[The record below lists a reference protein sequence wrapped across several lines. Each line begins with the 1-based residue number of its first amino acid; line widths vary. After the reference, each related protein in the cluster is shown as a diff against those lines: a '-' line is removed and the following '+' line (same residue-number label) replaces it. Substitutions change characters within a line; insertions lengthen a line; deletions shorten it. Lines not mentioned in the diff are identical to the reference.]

1 MSSLFRFFKAAPS
14 IPIQGQLYDKRF
26 KFLRWQTFLSMTLCY
41 VMFYVCR
48 LSFTVA
54 KSALVEEGITPT
66 ELGLIGSSLFFC
78 YAIGKLVNGF
88 LADHSNVVKFMSLG
102 LLLSAG
108 MNYLMGST
116 TNALFLALFWGINGW
131 AQSMG
136 VGPSVVS
143 LARWYSDKERGTFYS
158 IWSTAHNVGE
168 AITYLVIAAVIATY
182 GWQFGYLTSG
192 TLGVFGIIMI
202 LLFMR
207 DSPQSI
213 GYPVITTLEPNTNI
227 EAPNEKSKQSVLK
240 NQLWSLRNPA
250 LWTLALASAFMYVD
264 RYAVNSWGIFYLE
277 HAKDY
282 TTIQAS
288 GIVSVNAIA
297 GIAGTIIAG
306 VLSDRFFSKN
316 RSVMAGIIGLL
327 NTLGFAM
334 MIYFPRNYY
343 IDITAMIIFGAT
355 IGALT
360 CFLGGLI
367 AVDISSKK
375 AAGAVLGTIGIMSY
389 AGAGLGEFLTGVI
402 IEKTSSV
409 VNGQTIYDFDSLS
422 TLWISAGVI
431 SAILSFIT
439 AGIVARRNSNKNNG
453 IN

>member
-1 MSSLFRFFKAAPS
+1 MSNLFQFFKAAQAA
-14 IPIQGQLYDKRF
+14 PIQGQLYDKRF
-26 KFLRWQTFLSMTLCY
+26 KFLRWQTFLAMTICY

-54 KSALVEEGITPT
+54 KSALVEAGITPT

-116 TNALFLALFWGINGW
+116 TNALLLALFWGINGW

-158 IWSTAHNVGE
+158 IWSTAHNIGE

-182 GWQFGYLTSG
+182 GWQFGYFTSG
-192 TLGVFGIIMI
+192 TLGVFGIVMI

-213 GYPVITTLEPNTNI
+213 GYPAITTIGTNSDADI
-227 EAPNEKSKQSVLK
+227 EKSNEKSKQSVLK

-250 LWTLALASAFMYVD
+250 LWTLGLASAFMYID

-277 HAKDY
+277 HAKSY

-288 GIVSVNAIA
+288 GIVGVNAIA
-297 GIAGTIIAG
+297 GIVGTIIAG

-343 IDITAMIIFGAT
+343 TDITAMIIFGAT

-389 AGAGLGEFLTGVI
+389 AGAGLGEFITGVI
-402 IEKTSSV
+402 IEKTSSI
-409 VNGQTIYDFDSLS
+409 VNGETIYDFDSLS
-422 TLWISAGVI
+422 TFWISAGII
-431 SAILSFIT
+431 SSLLSFIT
-439 AGIVARRNSNKNNG
+439 ASIVSRRNIKNK
-453 IN
+453 I

>member
-1 MSSLFRFFKAAPS
+1 MSNLTKFFKAAQAV
-14 IPIQGQLYDKRF
+14 PIQGQLYDKHF
-26 KFLRWQTFLSMTLCY
+26 KFLRWQTFLAMTICY

-54 KSALVEEGITPT
+54 KSALVEAGITPT
-66 ELGLIGSSLFFC
+66 EIGLIGSSLFFC

-116 TNALFLALFWGINGW
+116 TNALLLALFWGINGW

-158 IWSTAHNVGE
+158 IWSTAHNIGE

-182 GWQFGYLTSG
+182 GWQFGYFTSG
-192 TLGVFGIIMI
+192 TLGVFGIVMI

-213 GYPVITTLEPNTNI
+213 GYPAITTIGTNSDADI
-227 EAPNEKSKQSVLK
+227 EKSNEKSKQSVLK

-250 LWTLALASAFMYVD
+250 LWTLGLASAFMYID

-277 HAKDY
+277 HAKSY

-288 GIVSVNAIA
+288 GIVGVNAIA

-343 IDITAMIIFGAT
+343 TDITAMIIFGAT

-375 AAGAVLGTIGIMSY
+375 AAGAVLGTIGVMSY
-389 AGAGLGEFLTGVI
+389 AGAGLGEFITGVI
-402 IEKTSSV
+402 IEKTSSI
-409 VNGQTIYDFDSLS
+409 VNGETIYDFDSLS
-422 TLWISAGVI
+422 TFWISAGII
-431 SAILSFIT
+431 SALLSFIT
-439 AGIVARRNSNKNNG
+439 ANIVSRRNIKNRF
-453 IN
+453 

>member
-1 MSSLFRFFKAAPS
+1 MSNLFQFFKAAEAVPT
-14 IPIQGQLYDKRF
+14 QGQLYDKRF
-26 KFLRWQTFLSMTLCY
+26 KFLRWQTFLAMTICY

-54 KSALVEEGITPT
+54 KSALVETGITPT

-116 TNALFLALFWGINGW
+116 TNALLLALFWGINGW

-158 IWSTAHNVGE
+158 IWSTAHNIGE

-182 GWQFGYLTSG
+182 GWQFGYFTSG
-192 TLGVFGIIMI
+192 TLGVFGIVMI

-213 GYPVITTLEPNTNI
+213 GYPAITTIGTNSDADI
-227 EAPNEKSKQSVLK
+227 EKPNEKLKQSVLK

-250 LWTLALASAFMYVD
+250 LWTLALASAFMYID

-277 HAKDY
+277 HAKSY

-288 GIVSVNAIA
+288 GIVGVNAIA
-297 GIAGTIIAG
+297 GIVGTIIAG

-327 NTLGFAM
+327 NTLGFVM
-334 MIYFPRNYY
+334 MLYFPRNYY
-343 IDITAMIIFGAT
+343 TDITAMIIFGAT

-375 AAGAVLGTIGIMSY
+375 AAGAVLGTIGVMSY
-389 AGAGLGEFLTGVI
+389 AGAGLGEFITGI
-402 IEKTSSV
+402 NNEKTSSI
-409 VNGQTIYDFDSLS
+409 VNGETIYNFDSLS
-422 TLWISAGVI
+422 TFWISAGII
-431 SAILSFIT
+431 SALLSFIT
-439 AGIVARRNSNKNNG
+439 ASIVSRRNIKNK
-453 IN
+453 I